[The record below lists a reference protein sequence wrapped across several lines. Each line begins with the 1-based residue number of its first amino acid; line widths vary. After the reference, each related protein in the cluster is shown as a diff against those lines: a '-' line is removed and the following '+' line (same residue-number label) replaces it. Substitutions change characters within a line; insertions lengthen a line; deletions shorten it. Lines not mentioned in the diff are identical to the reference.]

1 MLSPE
6 HDRYRPVHQVIL
18 SQAVVGESIAIQHLA
33 RMICLSQDLDERL
46 ELVQDAARERA
57 HLLSLRSVA
66 GDLGVPLVAPPDPYW
81 AEVSKAFDSF
91 ADVGDLDGCFI
102 VQDVILECYA
112 ITLYRALETCT
123 EPFLAELV
131 RRIADEEERHLA
143 HGIER
148 VRQTLEQDS
157 AKVRARIEAANES
170 VARVLAGWVR
180 EEDCEP
186 ICGVCGRVEGTCAKD
201 DLRLLGMDLPG
212 LQPAFAQLYGD
223 SLRAAGLGAADVA
236 RWLARLIV

>member
-6 HDRYRPVHQVIL
+6 HERYRPVHQIIL
-18 SQAVVGESIAIQHLA
+18 SQAVAGEAIAIRHLA
-33 RMICLSQDLDERL
+33 RMICLSKDLDERL
-46 ELVQDAARERA
+46 ELVQDAGRERA

-66 GDLGVPLVAPPDPYW
+66 ADIGAPLVAAPDPYW
-81 AEVSKAFDSF
+81 DEVGRAFDSF
-91 ADVGDLDGCFI
+91 ADAGDLDGCYI
-102 VQDVILECYA
+102 VQDVVLECYA

-131 RRIADEEERHLA
+131 RRIADEEERHMA

-148 VRQTLEQDS
+148 VRRDLERDPS
-157 AKVRARIEAANES
+157 KVHARIEEANES

-186 ICGVCGRVEGTCAKD
+186 ICGVCGSVGGTCAKD
-201 DLRLLGMDLPG
+201 DLRLLGMDLPS

-236 RWLARLIV
+236 RWLARLIE